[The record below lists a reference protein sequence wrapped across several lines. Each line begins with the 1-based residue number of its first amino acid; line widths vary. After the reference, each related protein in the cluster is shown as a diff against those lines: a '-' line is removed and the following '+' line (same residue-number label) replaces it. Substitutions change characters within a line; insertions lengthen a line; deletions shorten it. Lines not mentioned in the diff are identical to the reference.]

1 MRSWPWTVWSART
14 PGRLSGSDVT
24 SADGI
29 DLMMVELPTLS
40 GWIFYVS
47 NLIIVSGYLFAS
59 LLITR
64 RKGMA
69 RGMSWRAW
77 FAGLSFF
84 LLCGLTHVELAI
96 HAFFNLRVINL
107 DGTVDWHMLAI
118 HIPQAASI
126 WVFLWA
132 MQLEGEPGTVP
143 PGTPDMP
150 IPLEGSAVEQ
160 PVDHRPESDFPYDG
174 DDSREDGR

>member
-1 MRSWPWTVWSART
+1 M
-14 PGRLSGSDVT
+14 
-24 SADGI
+24 I
-29 DLMMVELPTLS
+29 DLPTLS

-69 RGMSWRAW
+69 KGMSLRAW
-77 FAGLSFF
+77 LAGLSFF
-84 LLCGLTHVELAI
+84 LLCGLTHVELAF
-96 HAFFNLRVINL
+96 HAFFNLRVIET

-132 MQLEGEPGTVP
+132 MQLEGAPPPAP
-143 PGTPDMP
+143 PGVPVLP
-150 IPLEGSAVEQ
+150 VPLEGTAAEPEVEE
-160 PVDHRPESDFPYDG
+160 PPSTNETGPPHSFPYEEG
-174 DDSREDGR
+174 NPEGTVR